1 MKVRVGIPLTGG
13 RLVTAA
19 RERGYAVL
27 FSANAFARIYPRGH
41 EREGYFKGF
50 RRPDAAQLAGVD
62 AALDSA
68 GYVAAVRYGDYRWT
82 VADYLDLVASHHWT
96 WWASMDM
103 CCEPQI
109 AEDRPLRLLRM
120 AATAALL
127 WQCGREARERGLD
140 APMPVL
146 QGWTAAE
153 YQLCAQWLPLAEWPA
168 LVGIGSMCRR
178 AVNGSDGVLAI
189 LDAVDRVLP
198 AHVKVHLFGVKSTA
212 LECVAHHPRV
222 TSMDSMAWDV
232 RARVARRTGRDM
244 AFRIGHM
251 EAWANEQQR
260 IASAPATSSGVQTM
274 LFDPALFNGLDDDE
288 TLVLEALALQYA
300 DLVRSCDIEYS
311 DAVWHSMRDGVTAI
325 AMLRSDGLNDRTLD
339 RFDDEVIAG
348 LGERVEAVLGDQGR
362 DGVSRYLKAA

>member
-13 RLVTAA
+13 QLVAAA

-27 FSANAFARIYPRGH
+27 FSANAFARTYPKGH

-50 RRPDAAQLAGVD
+50 RRPDPAQLDRLD

-68 GYVAAVRYGDYRWT
+68 GYVAAVRYGDYRWS
-82 VADYLDLVASHHWT
+82 VDDYLDLVGSHRWT
-96 WWASMDM
+96 WWAAMDM

-127 WQCGREARERGLD
+127 WQCARGARERGLP
-140 APMPVL
+140 APMPVI

-153 YQLCAQWLPLAEWPA
+153 YQQCADWLPLVEWPD

-178 AVNGSDGVLAI
+178 AVNGSEGVLAI

-198 AHVKVHLFGVKSTA
+198 PHVKVHLFGVKSTA
-212 LECVAHHPRV
+212 LEQVVHHPRV
-222 TSMDSMAWDV
+222 ASMDSMAWDV

-251 EAWANEQQR
+251 QAWASEQQR
-260 IASAPATSSGVQTM
+260 IARTPAGCTGLQTM
-274 LFDPALFNGLDDDE
+274 LFDPASFNGLSSVE
-288 TLVLEALALQYA
+288 AIVLEALTLQYV
-300 DLVRSCDIEYS
+300 DLVRECSMEYR
-311 DAVWHSMRDGVTAI
+311 DAVWHSMQDGVTAI
-325 AMLRSDGLNDRTLD
+325 AMLRNDGLSDATLA
-339 RFDDEVIAG
+339 RFDDQVFG
-348 LGERVEAVLGDQGR
+348 GVGERVESLLASQGA
-362 DGVSRYLKAA
+362 GVPPALRRAA